1 MTGGDFMRIHV
12 TGDRVSD
19 SVLELYVS
27 ELVKAHP
34 EKQIESV
41 DITVTG
47 DFINVKMFPSL
58 TKSA

>member
-1 MTGGDFMRIHV
+1 MRIHV

>member
-1 MTGGDFMRIHV
+1 MRINV

-19 SVLELYVS
+19 KILQLYVS
-27 ELVKAHP
+27 ELIKAHP
-34 EKQIESV
+34 DEQIEAV

-58 TKSA
+58 NRSA